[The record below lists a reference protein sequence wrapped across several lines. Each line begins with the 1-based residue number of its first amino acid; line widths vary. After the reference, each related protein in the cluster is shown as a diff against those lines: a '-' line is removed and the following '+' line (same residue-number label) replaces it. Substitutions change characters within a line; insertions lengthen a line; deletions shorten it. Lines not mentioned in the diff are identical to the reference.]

1 MAGGAVFGTDM
12 LGKFARALMMRNQQQ
27 KQAPTWIGEEPPSM
41 VPPPA
46 QPVDQS
52 MPVMPPVTVTA
63 QAPQAAQ
70 APQMPQQAPVAPPMP
85 EPVPVGMDAK
95 PDVLL
100 ALKQMQAQGRLP
112 EQWKGAF
119 SPGYGE
125 PV

>member
-12 LGKFARALMMRNQQQ
+12 LGKLARALMMRNQQQ

-63 QAPQAAQ
+63 QAPQAPQ
-70 APQMPQQAPVAPPMP
+70 APPQAPAAVPPMAA
-85 EPVPVGMDAK
+85 PVPVGMDVK

-100 ALKQMQAQGRLP
+100 ALQQMQASGKLP

-125 PV
+125 SV